1 MMYVTG
7 SQFRALIE
15 TDENL
20 EVKKKRKNWRTTKQM
35 LEPSDNQEEKE
46 WR

>member
-20 EVKKKRKNWRTTKQM
+20 EIKKKNRRTTKQM